1 MYLWVKM
8 QVFFLIVGIP
18 FLFRYLGLSGS
29 RKIEKKIGN
38 SSGRDVE
45 YWLTQT
51 KSTAVYPTR
60 ERILTKDCLD
70 NLLLQTVP

>member
-1 MYLWVKM
+1 M

-18 FLFRYLGLSGS
+18 FLFRYLGLSRS

-38 SSGRDVE
+38 RSGRDVE

-51 KSTAVYPTR
+51 KST
-60 ERILTKDCLD
+60 E
-70 NLLLQTVP
+70 NLLLETVP